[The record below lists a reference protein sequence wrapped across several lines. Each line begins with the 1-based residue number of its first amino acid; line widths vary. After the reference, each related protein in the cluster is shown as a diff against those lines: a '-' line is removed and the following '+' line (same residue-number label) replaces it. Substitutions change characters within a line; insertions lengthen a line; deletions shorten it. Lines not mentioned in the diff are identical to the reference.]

1 MKFDVLNHASGKA
14 QFTADI
20 NWEANTPRSWK
31 LRLAVQW
38 AIKTKADL
46 SGANLSW
53 ADLSW
58 ANLSEANLSGANL
71 TWANL
76 SGANLSEADLSEAD
90 LSEADLSE
98 ANLTWANLSGAHL
111 SRANLSGADPSEAD
125 LSEADLSEAEKSVL
139 KIENIDAKIL
149 ASIKGGGTLDMS
161 VWHTCKTT
169 HCRAGWAI
177 TLAGA
182 AGRKLERAYGSNV
195 AGAIIYAKSRPC
207 MSIPDFFATNEDA
220 LADIRESAADT
231 GKDGGR

>member
-76 SGANLSEADLSEAD
+76 SGA
-90 LSEADLSE
+90 
-98 ANLTWANLSGAHL
+98 HL
-111 SRANLSGADPSEAD
+111 SRANLSGADPSEADLSEAD